1 MEGIKSDLQRVNELI
16 GKLEKGELEMSEL
29 LYLTDAARAL
39 YEKAVILKYKAF
51 EKEVRQDSIVVTVE
65 SEPEQEVEKE
75 VISTPVMEEEEPSF
89 DFGIFDA
96 NEPEAE
102 ELPEDTGASSVNVTE
117 PIAEPEVEEHLSV
130 TTSHNDTE
138 EGASEEVTI
147 TQTRSTFYDKL
158 NQVDNSL
165 AARIAGGKLDTLIG
179 AFGLNQR
186 LQFINELFDGSSDM
200 FSEAIK
206 SIDSQSNLENAK
218 QRVDQ
223 YAKQFEWDP
232 NEETVQEFIA
242 YVNRRYA

>member
-65 SEPEQEVEKE
+65 PEKEQEVEKE
-75 VISTPVMEEEEPSF
+75 VITTPVMEEEEPSF
-89 DFGIFDA
+89 DFGIFDTDL
-96 NEPEAE
+96 PEADDE
-102 ELPEDTGASSVNVTE
+102 PADKSVSSANVTDS
-117 PIAEPEVEEHLSV
+117 IAEPEVEEHLSV

-138 EGASEEVTI
+138 EGATEEVII
-147 TQTRSTFYDKL
+147 TQTKSTFYDKL
-158 NQVDNSL
+158 NQVDDSL

-186 LQFINELFDGSSDM
+186 LQFINELFDGSSDV

-206 SIDSQSNLENAK
+206 TIDSQSDLDNAK
-218 QRVDQ
+218 QKVDQ
-223 YAKQFEWDP
+223 YAKQFDWDP
-232 NEETVQEFIA
+232 NEETVQEFIGF
-242 YVNRRYA
+242 VNRRYA